1 MIGSIIDDLKRE
13 FSTGTVLHRII
24 IINVLVF
31 VAINVVKFVLRI
43 KGAGELD
50 PLYYEIL
57 HFFTI
62 SSDLIHNL
70 KHPWSLL
77 TSMFL
82 HEGFWHLLWNM
93 LFLYWFGRIVA
104 DLVGTAKIL
113 PLYLLGGLAG
123 AVFFWF
129 SAVVLDYGGG
139 QEVFALGASAG
150 VMAVVVAS
158 GMIAPDYNL
167 RLLLIGDVKLKY
179 VVAVLV
185 FLDLVGIA
193 NYDNTGGH
201 FAHIG
206 GAVLGWLFVRQLQQG
221 NDWSITINHMLTRIK
236 HFFDR
241 EPQPVHRRKRETT
254 MVVKRFYQKEESSSA
269 EVPHQDRLDAILDK
283 ISKSGYDS
291 LTKDEIS
298 FLEDASKQK

>member
-1 MIGSIIDDLKRE
+1 MIGSIIDDLKKE
-13 FSTGTVLHRII
+13 FSGGTMLHRLI

-31 VAINVVKFVLRI
+31 VFINVVKFVLRI

-50 PLYYEIL
+50 PLYYEIV
-57 HFFTI
+57 HFFSI
-62 SSDLIHNL
+62 SSDLVHNL
-70 KHPWSLL
+70 KHPWAVL

-82 HEGFWHLLWNM
+82 HEGFFHLLWNM

-104 DLVGTAKIL
+104 DLVGTAKIF
-113 PLYLLGGLAG
+113 PLYFLGGLLG
-123 AVFFWF
+123 AFFFWF

-139 QEVFALGASAG
+139 REVFALGASAG
-150 VMAVVVAS
+150 VMSVVVAS
-158 GMIAPDYNL
+158 GMIAPEYNL

-206 GAVLGWLFVRQLQQG
+206 GAIMGWLFVHQLQQG
-221 NDWSITINHMLTRIK
+221 NDWSIGINRILASITNL
-236 HFFDR
+236 FDR
-241 EPQPVHRRKRETT
+241 TEVPVQKRKRQTT
-254 MVVKRFYQKEESSSA
+254 MVVKRFYQKDEAPTRDVS
-269 EVPHQDRLDAILDK
+269 HQDRLDAILDK
-283 ISKSGYDS
+283 ISQSGYDS
-291 LTKDEIS
+291 LTKDEIN
-298 FLEDASKQK
+298 FLEDASNQK